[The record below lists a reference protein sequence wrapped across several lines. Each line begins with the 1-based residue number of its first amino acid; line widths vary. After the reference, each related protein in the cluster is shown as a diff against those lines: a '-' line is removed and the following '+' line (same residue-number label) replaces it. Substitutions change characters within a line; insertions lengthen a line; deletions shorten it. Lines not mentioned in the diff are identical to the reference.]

1 VNLTTI
7 VEEYVAAAMRRAE
20 AEKLDSGT
28 IIAVVPGLG
37 GLVVTGAD
45 PHDCAAG
52 LYGRLEEWIIV
63 SIARGFELPVLDG
76 IDPNSKH
83 ETLLE
88 TYDPNRIASAR
99 IDPPNFYASEEEF
112 ETALDVLHSENDSRR
127 PA

>member
-1 VNLTTI
+1 MNLTTI

-28 IIAVVPGLG
+28 IIAVVPGFG
-37 GLVVTGAD
+37 GLVATGVD
-45 PHDCAAG
+45 PHSCAAN
-52 LYGRLEEWIIV
+52 LYGRLEEWIMV

-76 IDPNSKH
+76 IDPNSRH

-112 ETALDVLHSENDSRR
+112 EAALDVPHSENDSRR